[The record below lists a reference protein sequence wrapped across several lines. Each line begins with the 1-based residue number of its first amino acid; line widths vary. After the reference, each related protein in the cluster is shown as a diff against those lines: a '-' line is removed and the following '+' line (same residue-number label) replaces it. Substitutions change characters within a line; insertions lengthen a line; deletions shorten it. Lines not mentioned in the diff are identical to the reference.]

1 MASSLGPEV
10 LSGPRAGFPFPRG
23 PVSLTMGPVESRAD
37 IWAALE
43 EQLPFRE
50 GGGIDWDRRYFAKR
64 WSARRLGWAAIEEL
78 LSEVIAPKRPCCAL
92 GEDRSQLGVE
102 TTLRAGLRAWREAE
116 GFAWLVD
123 KSGRWVLERD
133 PEGIVSLEF
142 VSRRSTRMVER
153 LQKLE
158 QRWKGDREGPS
169 SE

>member
-1 MASSLGPEV
+1 M
-10 LSGPRAGFPFPRG
+10 RG
-23 PVSLTMGPVESRAD
+23 VESRAD

-50 GGGIDWDRRYFAKR
+50 EGGIDWEQRYFAKR

-78 LSEVIAPKRPCCAL
+78 LSEVIALARPCYAL
-92 GEDRSQLGVE
+92 SAERSEPGVE
-102 TTLRAGLRAWREAE
+102 TTLRAGLRAWREEE

-123 KSGRWVLERD
+123 RSGRWVLERD

-158 QRWKGDREGPS
+158 QRWKGQGEGPDDQ
-169 SE
+169 

>member
-1 MASSLGPEV
+1 
-10 LSGPRAGFPFPRG
+10 
-23 PVSLTMGPVESRAD
+23 MGGVESRAD

-50 GGGIDWDRRYFAKR
+50 EGGIDWERRYFAKR
-64 WSARRLGWAAIEEL
+64 WSARRLGWAAIEQL
-78 LSEVIAPKRPCCAL
+78 LSEVIALARPCFAL
-92 GEDRSQLGVE
+92 GEDRAQPGVE
-102 TTLRAGLRAWREAE
+102 TTLRAGLRAWRDEE

-123 KSGRWVLERD
+123 KSGRWVLELD

-158 QRWKGDREGPS
+158 RRWSGEGA
-169 SE
+169 SED